1 MHSMVRLAL
10 NLDDLRSVVQ
20 KLTGRG
26 VRIEFVK
33 ESLLFTGE
41 GPPLANLMRFVLGAF
56 AEFGRALI
64 GERQREGIALA
75 KSAAPIG
82 SVKRPC
88 PPGRWQNWSNMP
100 LTVKALL
107 NNEIQVAVIFTT
119 SPAIPANKLVVLTDP
134 KNNWLAQQ
142 VLPVVK
148 TDKVNDA
155 AKKALNNVSS
165 MLTTEDLIKLNEQVS
180 GAEKMDPA
188 AAAAGWLKD
197 KGITK

>member
-1 MHSMVRLAL
+1 MSEVLRMGFVYCIVAMHSMVRLAL

-41 GPPLANLMRFVLGAF
+41 GPPLANLMRFVFGAF

-64 GERQREGIALA
+64 GERQREGITLA
-75 KSAAPIG
+75 KSAAPIR

-88 PPGRWQNWSNMP
+88 PPG
-100 LTVKALL
+100 
-107 NNEIQVAVIFTT
+107 
-119 SPAIPANKLVVLTDP
+119 IPANKLVVLTDP

-148 TDKVNDA
+148 TATVNDA
-155 AKKALNNVSS
+155 AKAALNKVSS
-165 MLTTEDLIKLNEQVS
+165 LLTTEDLIKRNDQVS
-180 GAEKMDPA
+180 GDQKMDPA
-188 AAAAGWLKD
+188 TTAAGWLKA